1 MLGGELMGIF
11 GIYHLLLLGD
21 ILEGRE

>member
-11 GIYHLLLLGD
+11 GIYYLLLLGV
-21 ILEGRE
+21 ILEGRK

>member
-11 GIYHLLLLGD
+11 GIYHLLLLGV
-21 ILEGRE
+21 ILAGRK